1 MIEVF
6 EDIRGE
12 KYQRLI
18 AYLLNKCDTFTFC
31 LPDFGKRAYF
41 HHESGSFL
49 DKYYV
54 SSLDDGL
61 PFQTYKTRVAPKVEL
76 VKDHLRKVF
85 CDIKYC
91 TNLYDRERE
100 IYVVK
105 IDSSLNAD
113 FFASDGLSEWRYP
126 NFPEDICFYK
136 NGQCF
141 IETVTHEQC
150 CFFYLEDDDLLKLL
164 DNLDIEYWENTCDAV
179 PTLEY

>member
-126 NFPEDICFYK
+126 NFPEDICFYNVVHCK
-136 NGQCF
+136 
-141 IETVTHEQC
+141 THIC
-150 CFFYLEDDDLLKLL
+150 NDSFKVIKDNFCFFCCRKAK
-164 DNLDIEYWENTCDAV
+164 DNVVAFLRNKT
-179 PTLEY
+179 